1 MEKDIPHSEAELLNA
16 VSDLTPPFERD
27 SEAIA
32 KRRVMNAISQA
43 ETSSEGAVGY
53 GWIYRAAAIALLVGV
68 GAFLLLYQNQ
78 TVKNKGE
85 EPLIYKLP
93 CTTEVA
99 LYPGAEL
106 SYNSFTYAFMR
117 KVNLRG
123 RAFFE
128 VAHGAPFTAFAAQ
141 CKVKVLGTAFDVWAG
156 DSKSFVHCHSGMV
169 QVIAEREM
177 TRLETSEFVG
187 INDGITGEKQRY
199 SLPNFKPGTNESL
212 LRFENAPVELVV
224 AHLERAHQIEIHCGI
239 SASRRYTG
247 ELNANAGIDQSL
259 RIFCKPFG
267 ASYRVLE
274 SGRITITP

>member
-1 MEKDIPHSEAELLNA
+1 MKKDIPHSEEDILNT
-16 VSDLTPPFERD
+16 VSDLIPPFERD
-27 SEAIA
+27 SDAIA
-32 KRRVMNAISQA
+32 KRRVMNAIGQA
-43 ETSSEGAVGY
+43 ETKREGAVGY
-53 GWIYRAAAIALLVGV
+53 GWIYRAAAIALIVGI
-68 GAFLLLYQNQ
+68 GSFFLLYQNQ

-85 EPLIYKLP
+85 EPLVYELP
-93 CTTEVA
+93 CKTEVA

-156 DSKSFVHCHSGMV
+156 DSKSFVHCHSGVV
-169 QVIAEREM
+169 QVVAEREM
-177 TRLETSEFVG
+177 TRLETSEFVR
-187 INDGITGEKQRY
+187 ISDGKTGEKQSY

-212 LRFENAPVELVV
+212 LRFENAPIELVI
-224 AHLERAHQIEIHCGI
+224 AHLERAHQIEIDCGI
-239 SASRRYTG
+239 SPSLRYTG
-247 ELNANAGIDQSL
+247 ELNATAGLDQSL
-259 RIFCKPFG
+259 RVFCKPFG